1 MYILNNEVF
10 IVKLRDYLISSITS
24 LIVLIFTL
32 LFGYFN
38 YGAYSY
44 GSIWGVLVGSIIAY
58 IILRKLNINLTVGA
72 SIAGGLLMFLIC
84 SLVIKIFPIT
94 VRDVGDLIMP
104 FINATIISISFILIM
119 ITLTFISKWNSH
131 FSSK

>member
-1 MYILNNEVF
+1 MKFSNYF
-10 IVKLRDYLISSITS
+10 ISSITS
-24 LIVLIFTL
+24 LGVLIFTL

-44 GSIWGVLVGSIIAY
+44 GSIWGGLIGSIIAF
-58 IILRKLNINLTVGA
+58 IVLKKLNIYLTVSA
-72 SIAGGLLMFLIC
+72 SIVGGLLMLLIC
-84 SLVIKIFPIT
+84 SLIIKFFPIS

-104 FINATIISISFILIM
+104 FINATLISISFILSM
-119 ITLTFISKWNSH
+119 VTLTFISKWSSN